1 MRQKY
6 FVKLEYPSSVRID
19 SIETSCC
26 GRSIYNDGWSINCGS
41 IGFQGQSTLMCGS
54 EPLSWLVKSF
64 WQKCEY
70 QTSRRNI
77 MKHGQELG
85 YKTTLWG
92 ERGILIWDTF
102 WSSDTETSKGCYNC
116 YNHISASLQHQFAV
130 VCHLCWIQV
139 QVGRVIKVSGTS
151 VNLNNIALVL

>member
-92 ERGILIWDTF
+92 ERGSLLEGF
-102 WSSDTETSKGCYNC
+102 WSEIPFGLLIQRHQRDAIIVTI
-116 YNHISASLQHQFAV
+116 ISL
-130 VCHLCWIQV
+130 HLCNI
-139 QVGRVIKVSGTS
+139 
-151 VNLNNIALVL
+151 NLLLFAICVEFRCKLEE